1 MTEVP
6 SYGIRVV
13 FVFVSDGKR
22 VVFVNQQDD
31 EDWLWEDEE
40 MCEEDY
46 EYQVE
51 SIAASLFVWNWMS

>member
-1 MTEVP
+1 MMTEVP

-22 VVFVNQQDD
+22 VVFVKQQDD

-40 MCEEDY
+40 MCEEF
-46 EYQVE
+46 QVT
-51 SIAASLFVWNWMS
+51 FC